1 MTPDPRLPHHPSVDR
16 RRFLLTSLAGAV
28 ATPPAAMAQQAGK
41 IYRIGLVG
49 LDSSEVPG
57 HMALRQ
63 GLRDLGYYE
72 GKNLIIEYRP
82 AEGRYDRLPALTAEL
97 VRLKVDLLVT
107 NGTPGARAAK
117 QATMTIPVVVAIIG
131 DAVAAGIVASLARP
145 GGNITGSQFHFPD
158 LMAKRIELLRD
169 AMPALTRIGVMF
181 NVANQAFSP
190 ALKAMEARAQFLK
203 VELQPVEIRSAQDF
217 GGALSTLAQR
227 RSEALIVAD
236 DSMLRTYGRTIAELA
251 ATRRLPSIGDREYV
265 YDGGL
270 LAYAVNRPEVWR
282 RAAVFVD
289 KLLKGANPDDLPFE
303 QIDRIEFVVNLKTAK
318 ALGLTIPPS
327 LLARAD
333 QVIE

>member
-1 MTPDPRLPHHPSVDR
+1 MMDR
-16 RRFLLTSLAGAV
+16 RAFIVGGVAAL
-28 ATPPAAMAQQAGK
+28 ATPLVAQAQRAGK
-41 IYRIGLVG
+41 VHRIGLIG
-49 LDSSEVPG
+49 LDASEAPG

-63 GLRDLGYYE
+63 GLRDLGYEE

-82 AEGRYDRLPALTAEL
+82 ADGRYDRLPALTAEL
-97 VRLKVDLLVT
+97 VRLKVDLIVT

-117 QATMTIPVVVAIIG
+117 QATTTIPVVVAIIG

-169 AMPALTRIGVMF
+169 AMPALARIGVMF

-190 ALKAMEARAQFLK
+190 ALKAMNARAQLLK

-217 GGALSTLAQR
+217 SGALSALAQR

-236 DSMLRTYGRTIAELA
+236 DSMLRTYGRTIAEHA
-251 ATRRLPSIGDREYV
+251 AARRLPSIGDREYV

-270 LAYAVNRPEVWR
+270 LAYAVNRRQVWR

-289 KLLKGANPDDLPFE
+289 KILKGANAADLPFE
-303 QIDRIEFVVNLKTAK
+303 QIDRIELVVNLRTAK